1 MKLKSSIYNFK
12 LLLFVFIFI
21 LCLKLFISM
30 LSLIPYLNGY
40 CLPALA
46 QSSSNISPTNQEA
59 SNSTNTNNGSL
70 YVAPQ
75 VLEILEATIRNNKD
89 EQVKIEKEKNDLLAV
104 KEDINARIE
113 ELKRLESILTSPA
126 KKAQK
131 QNMARFEHLVSVYSA
146 MNPQKA
152 AILLDKLDDNTV
164 AQIFA
169 IMKSRKVAKILALM
183 KPDKAAR
190 ISAILSQKKIS
201 LANGQ

>member
-1 MKLKSSIYNFK
+1 MKLKGTIYNFR

-21 LCLKLFISM
+21 LCLKFFIGLFT
-30 LSLIPYLNGY
+30 LIPYFNGY
-40 CLPALA
+40 CISALA
-46 QSSSNISPTNQEA
+46 QQ
-59 SNSTNTNNGSL
+59 SNSTVSSSSKALTLNATNNSL
-70 YVAPQ
+70 DVAPQ
-75 VLEILEATIRNNKD
+75 VLEILEATIRNNRD
-89 EQVKIEKEKNDLLAV
+89 EQEKISKEKEELAAV

-146 MNPQKA
+146 MDPQKA

-169 IMKSRKVAKILALM
+169 IMKSRKVARILALM

>member
-1 MKLKSSIYNFK
+1 MKLKGTIYNFR
-12 LLLFVFIFI
+12 LLLFVFISI
-21 LCLKLFISM
+21 LCLKFFIGLFT
-30 LSLIPYLNGY
+30 LIPYFNGY
-40 CLPALA
+40 CISALA
-46 QSSSNISPTNQEA
+46 QQ
-59 SNSTNTNNGSL
+59 SNSTVSSSSKDITSNATNNL
-70 YVAPQ
+70 DVAPQ
-75 VLEILEATIRNNKD
+75 VLEILEATIRNNRD
-89 EQVKIEKEKNDLLAV
+89 EQEKISKEKEELAAV

-146 MNPQKA
+146 MDPQKA

-169 IMKSRKVAKILALM
+169 IMKSRKVARILALM